1 MMDAKDRTSRK
12 PAARKSVF
20 ALPVLAGVTILAI
33 LVAVRSLGLAAVP
46 APVLLVVRWVLVGLL
61 VAHAIQRRS
70 LTTWIIVSMVVGA
83 GIGYDLPKVAV
94 NLRVFSLVFLRMIRT
109 IIAPLLFATLVVGI
123 AGHSNIRQVGR
134 MGIKALVY
142 FEIVTTLAL
151 FIGLAAINISGAG
164 KGITLPPAPKAE
176 SIAPAP
182 PQSASDMIVHIFPEN
197 IAKAVAEGQ
206 ILQVV
211 IFAVIF
217 GIALALIPETKR
229 RPLLAVTESLAEVM
243 FKFTNI
249 VMNFAPVGVGCA
261 IAYTV
266 GHMGLGIMVNLLKL
280 LATFYVAIVVFVL
293 AVLLPIAVLIRA
305 PIKKF
310 LKAVAN
316 PVTLAFATTSSE
328 AALPRAM
335 EAMEAAFPGRSWPSS
350 YPRATASTST
360 ARAST

>member
-1 MMDAKDRTSRK
+1 
-12 PAARKSVF
+12 
-20 ALPVLAGVTILAI
+20 
-33 LVAVRSLGLAAVP
+33 
-46 APVLLVVRWVLVGLL
+46 
-61 VAHAIQRRS
+61 
-70 LTTWIIVSMVVGA
+70 
-83 GIGYDLPKVAV
+83 
-94 NLRVFSLVFLRMIRT
+94 
-109 IIAPLLFATLVVGI
+109 
-123 AGHSNIRQVGR
+123 
-134 MGIKALVY
+134 
-142 FEIVTTLAL
+142 
-151 FIGLAAINISGAG
+151 
-164 KGITLPPAPKAE
+164 
-176 SIAPAP
+176 
-182 PQSASDMIVHIFPEN
+182 MIVHIFPEN